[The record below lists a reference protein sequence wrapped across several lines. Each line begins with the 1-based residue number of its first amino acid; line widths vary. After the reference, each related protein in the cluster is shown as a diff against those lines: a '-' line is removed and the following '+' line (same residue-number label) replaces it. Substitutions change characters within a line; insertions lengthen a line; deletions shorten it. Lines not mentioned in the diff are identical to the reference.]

1 MSGERLQDHWSS
13 GLLLLLFCCCCFLL
27 KIYIV
32 VQVKT
37 RLWRVHTIYVLDIKK
52 IENNVSP
59 LTTYSFTNFKV
70 GVRGATSHGHVYM
83 ITFRF
88 GHIYI

>member
-1 MSGERLQDHWSS
+1 M
-13 GLLLLLFCCCCFLL
+13 
-27 KIYIV
+27 
-32 VQVKT
+32 QVKT
-37 RLWRVHTIYVLDIKK
+37 RLWRVQKIYVLDKKK

-70 GVRGATSHGHVYM
+70 GVRGSTSHGHVYM

>member
-1 MSGERLQDHWSS
+1 M
-13 GLLLLLFCCCCFLL
+13 
-27 KIYIV
+27 
-32 VQVKT
+32 
-37 RLWRVHTIYVLDIKK
+37 YVLNKK

-70 GVRGATSHGHVYM
+70 GRKGSTSHGHVHM
-83 ITFRF
+83 KTFRF